1 MAALP
6 FAYGRRARKEMTPP
20 ASNEDL
26 ACDECGRYGA
36 IDFGERKLCPDCYES
51 CGSCCPE
58 FGKETKET
66 ERPKV

>member
-1 MAALP
+1 
-6 FAYGRRARKEMTPP
+6 MTPP